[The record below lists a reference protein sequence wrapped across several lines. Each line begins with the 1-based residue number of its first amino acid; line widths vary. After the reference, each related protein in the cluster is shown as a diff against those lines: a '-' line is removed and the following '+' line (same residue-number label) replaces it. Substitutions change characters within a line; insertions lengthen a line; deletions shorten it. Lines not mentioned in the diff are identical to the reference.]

1 MWKLYCQRWVM
12 LGLQIAFILGVKQLM
27 YSMLRDMSVGPG
39 KGKLGE
45 KITAS
50 IFFWVSTTF

>member
-50 IFFWVSTTF
+50 IFF